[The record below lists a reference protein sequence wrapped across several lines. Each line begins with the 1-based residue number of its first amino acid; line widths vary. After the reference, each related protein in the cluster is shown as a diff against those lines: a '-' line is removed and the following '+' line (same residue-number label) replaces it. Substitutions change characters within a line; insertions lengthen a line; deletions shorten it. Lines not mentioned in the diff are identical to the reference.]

1 MKRKHLKK
9 QYFLIIAGLIL
20 AIIITLVLYPKDTA
34 KKEPTPKK
42 VTNEYASVDYYN
54 SDYLE
59 KYQAYKTQHSDLSI
73 SDIVTHVNMHIDSP
87 FYEDIIPQDKPDD
100 LNTIV
105 NKVYKL
111 DSSYAPSDLVNI
123 NDDFSGQY
131 AYSYRNHQARQVVYN
146 DFVALRNA
154 CKEKGFELY
163 VVSGY
168 RSYAWQEE
176 IYNHNAEVYSV
187 EETDKTVSR
196 PGHSEHT
203 LGLGMDV
210 ALDSYK
216 FQEIENHPQ
225 YQWFLSQLADYGFIL
240 RYPEGKESLTGYTY
254 EQWHIRYLGK
264 DLAKKVVKSGL
275 TYDEYYARHY

>member
-1 MKRKHLKK
+1 MKNKLVKK
-9 QYFLIIAGLIL
+9 ERLLIIVGIIL
-20 AIIITLVLYPKDTA
+20 AIIIAFVLYPRNNAT
-34 KKEPTPKK
+34 KKTTQKK
-42 VTNEYASVDYYN
+42 STNEYVSLEYYHK
-54 SDYLE
+54 DYLE
-59 KYQAYKTQHSDLSI
+59 KYQAYKKQYPDLKT
-73 SDIVTHVNMHIDSP
+73 SDIVTRVNMHIDSP
-87 FYEDIIPQDKPDD
+87 FYEDIIPQEKPNE

-111 DSSYAPSDLVNI
+111 DSNYAPSDLINI
-123 NDDFSGQY
+123 NDDFSGEY
-131 AYSYRNHQARQVVYN
+131 AYSYRNHQARQVVYD
-146 DFVALRNA
+146 DFVSLRNA

-225 YQWFLSQLADYGFIL
+225 YQWFLSKLANYGFIL

-264 DLAKKVVKSGL
+264 DLAKKVVSSGL